1 MVQPSCFASS
11 ALHLP
16 TMCLIKLQEGEEESE
31 EEEAEPEEAPKPA
44 PAPPPARA
52 APRSRGAKGRRQTP
66 RDQEDIDE
74 ILRELP
80 QAAGEERS
88 IGEEAG
94 PSDGR
99 PLKQAQRPLLA
110 VSARHLKAS
119 EELKRMF
126 GSDAIEEDDEAGA
139 AYAGG
144 LWCLFAVLG
153 AGLPM
158 PERQLDA
165 LMLASFIGFC
175 GVARKPYTILLNV
188 LWSQGT
194 VAGSGAWRPGECCRC
209 HVSKRAPSL
218 TPARIGPRLTAAS
231 PWRFR
236 AVLALGSR
244 LPTSTLRPTRW
255 EGGATQGLWGLG
267 SLLRRMW
274 RMSCRCGD
282 VHYECNACHLS
293 QTLDEMFDEGGA
305 AYDPQEAAA
314 ILQVRNW
321 WF

>member
-139 AYAGG
+139 AYAGR
-144 LWCLFAVLG
+144 LWCLSGCLEQGGRCPRGNWMHSCLPASTTFVVWQETPTRSFQMCSGLRVQSPDPALG
-153 AGLPM
+153 G
-158 PERQLDA
+158 
-165 LMLASFIGFC
+165 
-175 GVARKPYTILLNV
+175 
-188 LWSQGT
+188 QGN
-194 VAGSGAWRPGECCRC
+194 AAD
-209 HVSKRAPSL
+209 
-218 TPARIGPRLTAAS
+218 AAS
-231 PWRFR
+231 
-236 AVLALGSR
+236 
-244 LPTSTLRPTRW
+244 
-255 EGGATQGLWGLG
+255 
-267 SLLRRMW
+267 
-274 RMSCRCGD
+274 
-282 VHYECNACHLS
+282 
-293 QTLDEMFDEGGA
+293 
-305 AYDPQEAAA
+305 
-314 ILQVRNW
+314 
-321 WF
+321 